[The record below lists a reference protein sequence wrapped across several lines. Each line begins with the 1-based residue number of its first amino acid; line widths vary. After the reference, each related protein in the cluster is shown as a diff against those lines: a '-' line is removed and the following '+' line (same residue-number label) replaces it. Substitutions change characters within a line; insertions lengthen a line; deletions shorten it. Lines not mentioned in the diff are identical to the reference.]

1 MMQNLKL
8 SLWAH
13 APARIVPLTVM
24 SSPVFYGLSSLRL
37 DRRGHPHAL
46 ILSQTRWNTPH
57 RTADIIRPT
66 DPEAPPIPLEFAHIV
81 PHVRGFEEA
90 DMRAIY
96 DGAGLIQFQFNPLD
110 HPGFKLEGREAQPST
125 EIHLFLA
132 KGIKAVDA

>member
-1 MMQNLKL
+1 MAYHHFASIDEVTRMLSFFLKPGGTL
-8 SLWAH
+8 L
-13 APARIVPLTVM
+13 IV
-24 SSPVFYGLSSLRL
+24 
-37 DRRGHPHAL
+37 D
-46 ILSQTRWNTPH
+46 IL
-57 RTADIIRPT
+57 RPT
-66 DPEAPPIPLEFAHIV
+66 DSEATPIPLEFAHIV

-132 KGIKAVDA
+132 KGI